1 MFDRIF
7 GHYKATLAG
16 IALAL
21 GNLVLNGRTPH
32 AFALA
37 VASVVVGAALKDH

>member
-1 MFDRIF
+1 MLDRIF

-16 IALAL
+16 VALGL

-37 VASVVVGAALKDH
+37 AASVVVGAVLKDH